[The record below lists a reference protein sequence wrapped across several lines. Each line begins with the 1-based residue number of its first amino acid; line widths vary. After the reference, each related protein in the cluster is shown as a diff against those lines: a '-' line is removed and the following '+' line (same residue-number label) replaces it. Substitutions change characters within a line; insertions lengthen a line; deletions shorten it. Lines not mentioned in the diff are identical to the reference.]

1 MINELGEVEL
11 SRNLFLNIRRYG
23 AKIFIQ
29 FLIETTV
36 SCVRYS
42 NRGIITVLCIY
53 KRCLSVILLRRMVYE
68 QDWTS
73 LIAWSK
79 T

>member
-11 SRNLFLNIRRYG
+11 SRNLFLKVRRYG

-29 FLIETTV
+29 SFTERTV

-42 NRGIITVLCIY
+42 SRGIITTLCIY
-53 KRCLSVILLRRMVYE
+53 KRCLSVILLR
-68 QDWTS
+68 
-73 LIAWSK
+73 
-79 T
+79 

>member
-29 FLIETTV
+29 SLTERTV

-42 NRGIITVLCIY
+42 KRGMITTLCMY
-53 KRCLSVILLRRMVYE
+53 KRCLSVTLLRRMVFE
-68 QDWTS
+68 HDWTS
-73 LIAWSK
+73 LIA
-79 T
+79 